1 MSRAGVKN
9 DSSLMRH
16 AADAEGKNP
25 QRWSD
30 SKRDEPSPRAARL
43 ENVAALVVVIHT
55 SEESQ
60 RTVGCDRLREGDGAR
75 RYREGVDV
83 VARQVGLFCVE
94 RG

>member
-30 SKRDEPSPRAARL
+30 STRRTVAAGARL

-60 RTVGCDRLREGDGAR
+60 RTVGRDRLREGDGAR

>member
-25 QRWSD
+25 LEAR
-30 SKRDEPSPRAARL
+30 RTVAAGARL

>member
-16 AADAEGKNP
+16 AAD
-25 QRWSD
+25 
-30 SKRDEPSPRAARL
+30 ARL

>member
-30 SKRDEPSPRAARL
+30 SKRDE
-43 ENVAALVVVIHT
+43 NVAALVVVIHT

-60 RTVGCDRLREGDGAR
+60 RTVGRDRLREGDGAR

>member
-30 SKRDEPSPRAARL
+30 SKRDVAAGARL

>member
-25 QRWSD
+25 QRTV
-30 SKRDEPSPRAARL
+30 AAGARL